1 MTGWAQEVH
10 PVVVSATEAKP
21 VGPRPVTLPNGGEY
35 RSTGYATLPTMQ
47 ISTNVLHVKVS
58 SLLET
63 LGNTLQII

>member
-1 MTGWAQEVH
+1 
-10 PVVVSATEAKP
+10 
-21 VGPRPVTLPNGGEY
+21 
-35 RSTGYATLPTMQ
+35 MQ